1 VISVWHYLAVAAVLF
16 SLGLI
21 GFLTRRNL
29 ITMFLSAE
37 LMLQAVVIN
46 LLAFARFHA
55 NMSGQVFALFVV
67 TVAACEAGIAMAL
80 FIALY
85 RRSKTLDATA
95 WQQLRETGVTATI
108 DTEKLPVTPSEL
120 KDDPKLPAAG
130 KKPGQSGESPAGKP
144 SANRPEEAN
153 RV

>member
-1 VISVWHYLAVAAVLF
+1 MISVWHYLAVAAVLF
-16 SLGLI
+16 ALGLV
-21 GFLTRRNL
+21 GFLTRRNM

-37 LMLQAVVIN
+37 LMLQGVVLN

-85 RRSKTLDATA
+85 RRNKSLDSTD
-95 WQQLRETGVTATI
+95 WQDLREAGV
-108 DTEKLPVTPSEL
+108 
-120 KDDPKLPAAG
+120 PAAADVE
-130 KKPGQSGESPAGKP
+130 PLPPAAEPALPTLTPAGAKP
-144 SANRPEEAN
+144 ADAAQEAA

>member
-16 SLGLI
+16 SLGLV

-37 LMLQAVVIN
+37 LMLQAVVLN

-85 RRSKTLDATA
+85 RRAKSLDSTD
-95 WQQLRETGVTATI
+95 WQALREEGVPAAA
-108 DTEKLPVTPSEL
+108 DTEALPPA
-120 KDDPKLPAAG
+120 DPAPAD
-130 KKPGQSGESPAGKP
+130 PTLTPAGAKP
-144 SANRPEEAN
+144 VEAAQESA

>member
-1 VISVWHYLAVAAVLF
+1 VISVWHYLAVAALLF

-55 NMSGQVFALFVV
+55 NMSGQVFGLFVV

-80 FIALY
+80 FIVLY
-85 RRSKTLDATA
+85 RRQKSLDATV
-95 WQQLRETGVTATI
+95 WQQLRENGIPATL
-108 DTEKLPVTPSEL
+108 DSEKLPTSPSDS
-120 KDDPKLPAAG
+120 KGDPTLQPAG
-130 KKPGQSGESPAGKP
+130 KKPQEVA
-144 SANRPEEAN
+144 

>member
-1 VISVWHYLAVAAVLF
+1 MISVWHYLAVAAVLF
-16 SLGLI
+16 ALGLV

-37 LMLQAVVIN
+37 LMLQGVVLN

-67 TVAACEAGIAMAL
+67 TVAACEAGIAMAM

-85 RRSKTLDATA
+85 RRNKTLDATA
-95 WQQLRETGVTATI
+95 FQHLRETGVPATT
-108 DTEKLPVTPSEL
+108 DAEKLPTAAAESA
-120 KDDPKLPAAG
+120 DDPKLPVAG
-130 KKPGQSGESPAGKP
+130 KKPQ
-144 SANRPEEAN
+144 EAA

>member
-1 VISVWHYLAVAAVLF
+1 MISVWHYLAVAAVLF
-16 SLGLI
+16 VLGMV

-37 LMLQAVVIN
+37 LMLQGVVLN

-55 NMSGQVFALFVV
+55 NMTGQVFALFVI
-67 TVAACEAGIAMAL
+67 TVSACEAAIAMAL

-85 RRSKTLDATA
+85 RRNRSLDSTD
-95 WQQLRETGVTATI
+95 WQALREPGVPAAADAEPLPAPDPGPADPTLTPAGAKPGEAAQ
-108 DTEKLPVTPSEL
+108 EKL
-120 KDDPKLPAAG
+120 
-130 KKPGQSGESPAGKP
+130 
-144 SANRPEEAN
+144 

>member
-1 VISVWHYLAVAAVLF
+1 MISLWHYLIVAAVLF
-16 SLGLI
+16 SLGLT

-85 RRSKTLDATA
+85 RRNRSLDASA
-95 WQQLRETGVTATI
+95 WQNLREPGVAAST
-108 DTEKLPVTPSEL
+108 DPDPLPTV
-120 KDDPKLPAAG
+120 KVDDDPKLPVAG
-130 KKPGQSGESPAGKP
+130 LK
-144 SANRPEEAN
+144 PEEVT